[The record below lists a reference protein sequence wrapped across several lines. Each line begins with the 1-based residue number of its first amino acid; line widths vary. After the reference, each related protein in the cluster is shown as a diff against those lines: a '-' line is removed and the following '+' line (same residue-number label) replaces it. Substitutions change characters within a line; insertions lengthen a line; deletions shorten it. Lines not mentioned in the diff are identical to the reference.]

1 MYFLKKLK
9 KSGICCICEKK
20 VVTLQV
26 KYWFMYKWIVL
37 IVSLVVLSSC
47 SKFEHVRKGG
57 VAAEYNGVVL
67 TYAELDILTR
77 GLPPEDSA
85 RVADAFVQQ
94 WAASLLVW
102 DRAKDL
108 EDKDMKKKVEDY
120 RRSLCQFEWEQ
131 RQVAQKMPMHIED
144 SVILAFYEN
153 NKQHFILD
161 EAILRGVQLVVPVGT
176 PNIDKL
182 KGAVKEP
189 DNEENI
195 EFVEKYAY
203 QYATGYELFLEDW
216 VPISQVAF
224 YMPISTDDLAKQIRQ
239 KRQIEL
245 QDTMNVYLL
254 QVVDVC
260 TAGEY
265 KPLEYVRSEIEEMI
279 LSQRQVDFIESV
291 RKDLYN
297 KALEQRKIKRYE
309 K

>member
-1 MYFLKKLK
+1 
-9 KSGICCICEKK
+9 
-20 VVTLQV
+20 
-26 KYWFMYKWIVL
+26 MYKWIVL

-67 TYAELDILTR
+67 TYAELDMLTR

-182 KGAVKEP
+182 KGSVKEP

-216 VPISQVAF
+216 VPISRVAF

>member
-1 MYFLKKLK
+1 
-9 KSGICCICEKK
+9 
-20 VVTLQV
+20 
-26 KYWFMYKWIVL
+26 MYKWIVL

-182 KGAVKEP
+182 KGSVKEP

-216 VPISQVAF
+216 VPISRVAF

>member
-1 MYFLKKLK
+1 MN
-9 KSGICCICEKK
+9 
-20 VVTLQV
+20 
-26 KYWFMYKWIVL
+26 KWIVL

-182 KGAVKEP
+182 KGSVKEP

-216 VPISQVAF
+216 VPISRVAF

>member
-182 KGAVKEP
+182 KGSVKEP

-216 VPISQVAF
+216 VPISRVAF